1 MAKALINGIQMH
13 YQVKGEGPDVVLV
26 HGITSCLAQW
36 YVEIIP
42 ALAKNYR
49 VTVYDLRG
57 HGLSES
63 TEHGYSSLDMSTDL
77 LALLDHLNIERPIL
91 VGHSFGGAIAL
102 HLALR
107 RPDRVRAVSVLDTG
121 LACLRYLRIVRDWEG
136 WKTHGDQLAHF
147 GITLASFLE
156 ADSKQDVTDFIKLSL
171 SVPLQAGFR
180 RGQSPLTPRLQ
191 RLLEST
197 RIGYEF
203 REVCGLT
210 EATLGEIQTPV
221 LALYGGTSP
230 YEKMAQR
237 LNDLLPRCR
246 YEVQEGAGHFYAIE
260 EPEVVVRQ
268 LRDFLESPE
277 QYVPL
282 PAVLTR

>member
-13 YQVKGEGPDVVLV
+13 YQVKGSGPDVVLV

-36 YVEIIP
+36 YVEILP
-42 ALAKNYR
+42 SLARQYR
-49 VTVYDLRG
+49 VTTYDLRG
-57 HGLSES
+57 HGLSEV
-63 TEHGYSSLDMSTDL
+63 TKHGYSSFDMSSDL
-77 LALLDHLNIERPIL
+77 LALLDHLNIEKPIL
-91 VGHSFGGAIAL
+91 VGHSFGGAISL

-107 RPDRVRAVSVLDTG
+107 HPERVRGISVLDTG

-136 WKTHGDQLAHF
+136 WKSHGDQLAQF
-147 GITLASFLE
+147 GITLDTFLA

-191 RLLEST
+191 RLLEET
-197 RIGYEF
+197 HIGYEF

-210 EATLGEIQTPV
+210 EAAIAEIQTPV

-230 YEKMAQR
+230 YEKMAKR

-260 EPEVVVRQ
+260 EPEIVVRQ
-268 LRDFLESPE
+268 LEEFLKSPE
-277 QYVPL
+277 QYVPMR
-282 PAVLTR
+282 PALTT